1 VTQSLDRQIATAA
14 RTGDLDV
21 LMELVSQHPSE
32 DEAFLLYKWL
42 NVASDFGHDEADELV
57 ESLLNSELHAADDQF
72 VSGQAHL
79 ELATAYLTGRDHL
92 EIDFDR
98 GRTHVHE
105 MRARSYPDGVQ
116 DAAQLLDNARAGMSP
131 GARAVFDRA
140 LTEPLIFDE
149 DDDES

>member
-1 VTQSLDRQIATAA
+1 MTQSLDRQIATAA

-32 DEAFLLYKWL
+32 DAAFLLYKWL
-42 NVASDFGHDEADELV
+42 NVASDFGHDEADELID
-57 ESLLNSELHAADDQF
+57 SLLESELHADDDQF
-72 VSGQAHL
+72 VSGHAHL
-79 ELATAYLTGRDHL
+79 ELATAYLTGGDEL
-92 EIDFDR
+92 EVDFDR

-116 DAAQLLDNARAGMSP
+116 DGFRLLDDARAGMSP
-131 GARAVFDRA
+131 PARAVFDRA

-149 DDDES
+149 DDEP